1 MFGIR
6 PIKTLGILLILFL
19 IFSATRINH
28 PFPSLN
34 ENNKS
39 KPMSA
44 YMEKTVLKTK
54 QVKPK
59 DGIKILNH
67 LFKKKIKDSSMQCH
81 LKKAKTRWFIACD
94 NGNLIKNNYWE
105 VAIRKNRLKLLAR
118 SSASLYIVKHYK
130 FKELAQ
136 DDTKIEAK
144 LEKAL
149 VKFFK

>member
-6 PIKTLGILLILFL
+6 PLKTLIVLTVLFL
-19 IFSATRINH
+19 IFSATRVNH
-28 PFPSLN
+28 KSSLD
-34 ENNKS
+34 NNKT

-44 YMEKTVLKTK
+44 YMEKTTLKTK
-54 QVKPK
+54 QVNPK
-59 DGIKILNH
+59 DALKVLNH
-67 LFKKKIKDSSMQCH
+67 LFKKKIKDASMQCH
-81 LKKAKTRWFIACD
+81 LKKAKTRYFIKCK

-105 VAIRKNRLKLLAR
+105 VAIKKNHLKLLAR

-149 VKFFK
+149 VHFFKN